1 MDYQLIEDLLDQY
14 FEGAT
19 SLEEEKQLKHFFTYE
34 EVPEHLQSLQPLFV
48 HLQLSSED
56 ALGADFDQ
64 SLLEQL
70 EGRQEAKIRRL
81 SVKTW
86 LSRAAA
92 IILIAGAGWWY
103 FTPTTPPTTTTGG
116 IDWSKY
122 EVQDP
127 EEAFKLTQMALLK
140 ASTELNKGANT
151 AAREVSNLREIGQF
165 FKK

>member
-1 MDYQLIEDLLDQY
+1 MDYQLIEELLDQY
-14 FEGAT
+14 FEGTT

-34 EVPEHLQSLQPLFV
+34 EVPEHLQTLQPLFV
-48 HLQLSSED
+48 HLQQSGEE

-64 SLLEQL
+64 SVLELLE
-70 EGRQEAKIRRL
+70 GKQEAKTRRL
-81 SVKTW
+81 SINTW
-86 LSRAAA
+86 MSRAAA
-92 IILIAGAGWWY
+92 IALIAVAGWWY
-103 FTPTTPPTTTTGG
+103 FTPPPTQETAG

-140 ASTELNKGANT
+140 ASTELNRGANT

>member
-1 MDYQLIEDLLDQY
+1 MDYQLIEELLDQY
-14 FEGAT
+14 FEGTT

-34 EVPEHLQSLQPLFV
+34 EVPVHLQSLQPLFV
-48 HLQLSSED
+48 HLQQSSEEV
-56 ALGADFDQ
+56 LGADFDQ

-70 EGRQEAKIRRL
+70 EGKQEAKIRRL

-86 LSRAAA
+86 MSRAAA
-92 IILIAGAGWWY
+92 IILIAAAGWWY
-103 FTPTTPPTTTTGG
+103 FTPTPPPTTAG

-140 ASTELNKGANT
+140 ASTELNQGANT
-151 AAREVSNLREIGQF
+151 AAREVSNLKEIGQF